1 MKKLF
6 FVILMTIVS
15 AFVLTPAAMAIDNG
29 IFCWNLAPFPDNIEV
44 AVVNQGSHYGVYG
57 VLRNP
62 VAGVPGIFPNN
73 PGPYSIAIDGAA
85 TPDPIHGDLDFEFT
99 WSELTDPLPGGPT
112 AGFFSGKLL
121 PGLAGPY
128 TIFDVIS
135 GVLNGGGLAPIPCP
149 IP

>member
-15 AFVLTPAAMAIDNG
+15 AFILTPAAMAIDNG
-29 IFCWNLAPFPDNIEV
+29 IFCWNLA
-44 AVVNQGSHYGVYG
+44 
-57 VLRNP
+57 R
-62 VAGVPGIFPNN
+62 
-73 PGPYSIAIDGAA
+73 AA
-85 TPDPIHGDLDFEFT
+85 TPDPIHGDFDFEFT

-112 AGFFSGKLL
+112 AGFFSGKLH
-121 PGLAGPY
+121 PVLAGPY

-135 GVLNGGGLAPIPCP
+135 GVLIGGGLAPIPCP